1 VPYVQISPPIKNSPV
16 KRSNRFTRAVLLP
29 LLEDVRLIAV
39 LPLLLLKELLQ
50 YPPVVQQEPEDPADF
65 AFLRP

>member
-1 VPYVQISPPIKNSPV
+1 
-16 KRSNRFTRAVLLP
+16 LP